1 MSRHDDQSFMN
12 LMMGFGNPNPNIG
25 SSSTPNPLNLT
36 SKQQQQFMLMWQQNF
51 SQTQTEQQTPPTP
64 QTQSSK
70 AASVDPEAT
79 SPRKHKRGGKRMS
92 KKAKEPQVYDE
103 KNPDVSG
110 TMLRWTSEEEVL
122 LAVCYVAI
130 FDDRNVGVSQKATTF
145 WYRVKNEFNW
155 KKF

>member
-36 SKQQQQFMLMWQQNF
+36 SEQQQQFMLMWQQNF

-64 QTQSSK
+64 QTQSSQ

-103 KNPDVSG
+103 KKSRREQYYVSLDVGRRSF
-110 TMLRWTSEEEVL
+110 TCRV
-122 LAVCYVAI
+122 
-130 FDDRNVGVSQKATTF
+130 FDRK
-145 WYRVKNEFNW
+145 W
-155 KKF
+155 